1 MTYRSMSDRPIDP
14 GRGLPRVTYAL
25 VRGTDDSDTE
35 VLIAG
40 DDESVGQAL
49 ALEVVANT
57 APVDLGPAL
66 AEIRDALME
75 RRWADALVL
84 WMAATGRV
92 VDIYPDEPV
101 RRADATDDLVELEF
115 LMKPIFR
122 DSDE

>member
-1 MTYRSMSDRPIDP
+1 MSDPPVDP
-14 GRGLPRVTYAL
+14 ERGLLRVTYAMI
-25 VRGTDDSDTE
+25 RDSDTSDADII
-35 VLIAG
+35 IAD
-40 DDESVGQAL
+40 DDESIGQAL

-57 APVDLGPAL
+57 APTHLGPAL
-66 AEIRDALME
+66 HRIRYALME
-75 RRWADALVL
+75 RRWADALVS

-101 RRADATDDLVELEF
+101 RRADTTNDLVELEL